1 MALPPTELTKKLS
14 HMKIAIDIREAGHE
28 KTGKGWYTYNL
39 VHELLK
45 LDHENEYVLY
55 TDAEKHPLGN
65 FKNAKVKVIKAKS
78 IQWHL
83 KALKDIKAEKAEVFF
98 APTSYIIPALAP
110 KNLKTIIT
118 IHDLVAFLFP
128 NTHSAKAVL
137 IERLTLKKAIKKARS
152 ILVVSENTKKDLLK
166 KFQYPTD
173 KIFLTPCAPS
183 EFFREAIDEKELE
196 KLKKK
201 YQLPENFI
209 LAVGT
214 LEPRKNFPNLIKS
227 FVIIKRKYPDY
238 KLVIVGKKGWKFKQ
252 IEEAL
257 KQYNLQNDVIFPGYL
272 DDQEL
277 HKMYAIA
284 KVFVFPSLYEGF
296 GIPPLE
302 AMASGCPVVSSN
314 VASMP
319 EVIGQAGLL
328 IDPKNALKMADA
340 IISLFENE
348 QVRNMMI
355 ERGRVQADKFSWKKS
370 AEKTLEVIKSLA

>member
-1 MALPPTELTKKLS
+1 
-14 HMKIAIDIREAGHE
+14 MKIAIDIREAGHE
-28 KTGKGWYTYNL
+28 KTGKGWYTFNL

-45 LDHENEYVLY
+45 LDHENEYILY

-65 FKNAKVKVIKAKS
+65 FKNATVKVIKAKS
-78 IQWHL
+78 FKWHL
-83 KALKDIKAEKAEVFF
+83 QVIKDLKAQKVEVFF

-110 KNLKTIIT
+110 KNLKTVMT
-118 IHDLVAFLFP
+118 VHDLVAFLFP
-128 NTHSAKAVL
+128 STHSAKAVI
-137 IERLTLKKAIKKARS
+137 IERLTFKKALKKAKA

-166 KFQYPTD
+166 KFKYPTD
-173 KIFLTPCAPS
+173 KIYLTPCAPS
-183 EFFREAIDEKELE
+183 EFFREPIDEKDLD

-201 YQLPENFI
+201 YSLPENFI

-227 FVIIKRKYPDY
+227 FVIIKRKYPDF

-257 KQYNLQNDVIFPGYL
+257 KEFNLQNDVIFPGYL
-272 DDQEL
+272 DDLEL
-277 HKMYAIA
+277 HKMYALA

-319 EVIGQAGLL
+319 EVIGQAGLQ
-328 IDPKNALKMADA
+328 INPKNALKMADA
-340 IISLFENE
+340 ITGLLEND

-355 ERGRVQADKFSWKKS
+355 KRGKEQAEKFSWKKS
-370 AEKTLEVIKSLA
+370 AEKALEVIKSLA

>member
-1 MALPPTELTKKLS
+1 
-14 HMKIAIDIREAGHE
+14 MKIAIDIREAGHE

-45 LDHENEYVLY
+45 LDHENEYILY

-65 FKNAKVKVIKAKS
+65 FKNATVKVMKVKS

-83 KALKDIKAEKAEVFF
+83 KVLKDIKAEKAEIFF

-110 KNLKTIIT
+110 KSLKTIIT

-128 NTHSAKAVL
+128 NTHSAKAVV
-137 IERLTLKKAIKKARS
+137 IERLTLKRAIKKAKA
-152 ILVVSENTKKDLLK
+152 ILVVSQNTQKDLLK
-166 KFQYPTD
+166 KFQYPAD

-183 EFFREAIDEKELE
+183 EFFREKIDEKELE

-252 IEEAL
+252 IEDAL

-277 HKMYAIA
+277 HKIYAIA

-319 EVIGQAGLL
+319 EVVDQAGLL

-340 IISLFENE
+340 ITSLIEND

-355 ERGRVQADKFSWKKS
+355 ERGKAQADKFSWKKS
-370 AEKTLEVIKSLA
+370 AEKALEVIKSLA